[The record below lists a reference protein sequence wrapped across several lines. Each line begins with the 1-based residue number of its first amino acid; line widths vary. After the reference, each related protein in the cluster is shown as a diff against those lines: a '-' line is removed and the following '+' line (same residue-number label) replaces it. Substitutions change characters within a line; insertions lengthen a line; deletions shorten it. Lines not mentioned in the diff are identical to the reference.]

1 MRTLDLTIVSAALSS
16 VLLPRCILCGNK
28 VISSPFG
35 EKYQVCSNCLS
46 DLVPSDR
53 EKRWLMCLSEPY
65 KGDPIPKL
73 VLYSPFPYS
82 EQISHGIRKLKFHN
96 RIEIG
101 SFFGKLMGT
110 IMKADNVKCDAVIPV
125 PLAEERFRERG
136 YNQAL
141 IIAENCAEVLGVPVL
156 DGVLLRT
163 RYTKR
168 QTELKSND
176 ERFGNVVGAFEMNGD
191 WDISGLN
198 VILLDDIATT
208 GSTLHEAAD
217 VLYRAG
223 VKSVLCA
230 AFASNRIVKNS
241 ESY

>member
-1 MRTLDLTIVSAALSS
+1 MFDFSIISPALSS

-28 VISSPFG
+28 VLPSNLG
-35 EKYQVCSNCLS
+35 KRYKVCNECLS
-46 DLVPSDR
+46 NLVPVDS
-53 EKRWLMCLSEPY
+53 EKRWLMCLSEPF

-73 VLYSPFPYS
+73 VLYSPFSYS
-82 EQISHGIRKLKFHN
+82 DRISHGIRKLKFHN
-96 RIEIG
+96 RKEIG
-101 SFFGKLMGT
+101 VFYGNLLGT
-110 IMKADNVKCDAVIPV
+110 IMKADKVNCDAIIPI

-136 YNQAL
+136 YNQAQ
-141 IIAENCAEVLGVPVL
+141 IIAENAALILDVPVL
-156 DGVLLRT
+156 DGVLVRT

-168 QTELKSND
+168 QTELKNNG
-176 ERFGNVVGAFEMNGD
+176 ERFGNVVGAFKINGD
-191 WDISGLN
+191 WDVSGLS

-217 VLYRAG
+217 VLFRAG

-230 AFASNRIVKNS
+230 CFASNRIVKNS